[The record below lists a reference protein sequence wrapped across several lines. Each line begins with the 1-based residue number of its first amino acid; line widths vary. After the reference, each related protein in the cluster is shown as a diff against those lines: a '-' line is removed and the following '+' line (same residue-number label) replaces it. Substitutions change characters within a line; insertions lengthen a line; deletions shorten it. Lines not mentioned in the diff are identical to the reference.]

1 MRTGREAADLRTF
14 EEGVL
19 SEAAVDLEADGGWLM
34 GWLETIRATL
44 GLSCAAAEDDT
55 KPIKTNAQT
64 DRYEIFFK
72 LFKT

>member
-44 GLSCAAAEDDT
+44 GLSCAAAVDPR
-55 KPIKTNAQT
+55 PIKTNAQT